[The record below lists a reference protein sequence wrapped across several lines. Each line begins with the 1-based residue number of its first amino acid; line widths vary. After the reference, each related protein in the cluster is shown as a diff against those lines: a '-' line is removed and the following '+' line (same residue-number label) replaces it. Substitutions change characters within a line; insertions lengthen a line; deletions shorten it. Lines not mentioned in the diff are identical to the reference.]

1 MINTI
6 GNIWNNLIEWFKDRS
21 DRNQLVYNFNY
32 MAREAFVQGIAPT
45 MLKASITKGV
55 REYRHVFSNWMYT
68 GFRIQALVGRA
79 LSKHEMMQ
87 IGQVVLAESLL
98 VRRLVALGWDTLEVC
113 DDIGVYG
120 CRWKLIDH
128 AHIGL
133 MLNQNNM

>member
-55 REYRHVFSNWMYT
+55 REYRHVFSNWYE
-68 GFRIQALVGRA
+68 QW
-79 LSKHEMMQ
+79 SKLHNHQ
-87 IGQVVLAESLL
+87 
-98 VRRLVALGWDTLEVC
+98 
-113 DDIGVYG
+113 
-120 CRWKLIDH
+120 
-128 AHIGL
+128 
-133 MLNQNNM
+133 